1 MKPYLI
7 SAAFAV
13 VVVILFLIFSH
24 KSYIKVKQATEKTAP
39 PKKAASVKTLRVL
52 MTAAVFVLSFNIV
65 CLPLVLGFD
74 LVNSQSRYYDIFG
87 NKYDSYVSVPL
98 YDKDGNKYTL
108 DTANSRYIS
117 ESKSYEFGEIYLTE
131 GGYLTVI
138 NPEDI
143 SIEYRVTNYTNYY
156 FSIANDSYY
165 SVSYGPYWDKEG
177 NLHLINEDEEL
188 FVIEKERQEAFRTEE
203 GVNTFDKK

>member
-13 VVVILFLIFSH
+13 AVVVIFLVISH
-24 KSYIKVKQATEKTAP
+24 KSYIKAKQTAEKTAP

-74 LVNSQSRYYDIFG
+74 FVSSQSRYYDIYG
-87 NKYDSYVSVPL
+87 NKYDSYDSVPL

-108 DTANSRYIS
+108 DTSNSRYFS
-117 ESKSYEFGEIYLTE
+117 ESESYAIEDIYLTE
-131 GGYLTVI
+131 GGYVTVI

-143 SIEYRVTNYTNYY
+143 SMEYRVTNYTNYY
-156 FSIANDSYY
+156 FTIANDIYY

-177 NLHLINEDEEL
+177 NLHLINKDEEL

-203 GVNTFDKK
+203 GVNTFD